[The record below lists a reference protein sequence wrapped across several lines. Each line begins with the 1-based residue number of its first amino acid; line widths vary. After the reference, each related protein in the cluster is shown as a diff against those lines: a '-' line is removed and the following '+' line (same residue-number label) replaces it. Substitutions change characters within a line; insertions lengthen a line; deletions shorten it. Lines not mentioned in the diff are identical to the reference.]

1 MPFHNEVFGGDED
14 AVHMHSYLFPN
25 ANIVPSQ
32 TLPGSAPSS
41 SSMHFYPPTFQN
53 AQPAAF
59 DAQAMAMQNSYFPP
73 MMQMS
78 SQQQHPPPPQ
88 QQRQPPPP
96 PVRSLSMPHLSQSFS
111 LAASLP
117 ATSPSAHS
125 ASSPT
130 LLTPSPGAPS
140 LPKAH
145 EYRIRYNQACYKYN
159 AQRPQSLPLDAGSFG
174 RYVCC

>member
-1 MPFHNEVFGGDED
+1 MPFHNEVFRGDED

-32 TLPGSAPSS
+32 TLPGSPPST
-41 SSMHFYPPTFQN
+41 SMHSYPPTFQN
-53 AQPAAF
+53 PQPVAF

-73 MMQMS
+73 MAHMS
-78 SQQQHPPPPQ
+78 SQQPPQ
-88 QQRQPPPP
+88 HQQQSPPP
-96 PVRSLSMPHLSQSFS
+96 PVRSLSMPHLSQSYS

-125 ASSPT
+125 ASSPI
-130 LLTPSPGAPS
+130 LLTPSSGAPS
-140 LPKAH
+140 VPKTH
-145 EYRIRYNQACYKYN
+145 EYRIRYNQACYQYN

-174 RYVCC
+174 RYICC